1 MLPRNPYWLARSLAH
16 GAAVAAGYAALGLSL
31 LITFEVIARK
41 LFNFSLQGVDE
52 IGGYVLAIGVSF
64 SFAYALLHRA
74 HTRVDVLMARLPAL
88 LQAPLNA
95 AAMLMLAAFS
105 LFMLWRAIETLHETL
120 EFGSLASTPLQ
131 TPLWI
136 PQSLWVIGLAVFAL
150 LTSLLALHA
159 LAQLVTGRVRA
170 LNRDYGP
177 RSAQDELDEAQQDY
191 GGSVSPTAPAAT
203 PATQGGDAT

>member
-1 MLPRNPYWLARSLAH
+1 MVSRSPYWLARRLAH
-16 GAAVAAGYAALGLSL
+16 GAAVAAGYGALGLSL

-74 HTRVDVLMARLPAL
+74 HTRVDVLMSRLPGPV
-88 LQAPLNA
+88 QAPLNA
-95 AAMLMLAAFS
+95 AAMLLLAGFS
-105 LFMLWRAIETLHETL
+105 LFMLWRAVETLHETL

-136 PQSLWVIGLAVFAL
+136 PQSLWVLGLGVFAV

-159 LAQLVTGRVRA
+159 TGQLVTGRFRA

-177 RSAQDELDEAQQDY
+177 RSARDELDEARHDYARQDQAEDM
-191 GGSVSPTAPAAT
+191 TTT
-203 PATQGGDAT
+203 PQGNPS

>member
-1 MLPRNPYWLARSLAH
+1 MVSQNSTLLTHRLSR
-16 GAAVAAGYAALGLSL
+16 GAALAAGYAALGLTL

-41 LFNFSLQGVDE
+41 LFSFSLQGVDE

-74 HTRVDVLMARLPAL
+74 HTRVDVLMMRLPAS
-88 LQAPLNA
+88 LQAPLNGL
-95 AAMLMLAAFS
+95 AMLLLSGFS

-136 PQSLWVIGLAVFAL
+136 PQGLWVIGLAVFAM
-150 LTSLLALHA
+150 LTTLMALRALSLLA
-159 LAQLVTGRVRA
+159 TGRLARV
-170 LNRDYGP
+170 NQEFGP
-177 RSAQDELDEAQQDY
+177 RGAQDELEEAQHDY
-191 GGSVSPTAPAAT
+191 ADGMTGVA
-203 PATQGGDAT
+203 QGGHHS

>member
-1 MLPRNPYWLARSLAH
+1 MVLRSLYWLARGLAH
-16 GAAVAAGYAALGLSL
+16 GAAVAAGYGALGLSL

-52 IGGYVLAIGVSF
+52 IGGYVLAIGVAF

-74 HTRVDVLMARLPAL
+74 HTRVDVLMTRLPKA

-95 AAMLMLAAFS
+95 LAMAMLASFS
-105 LFMLWRAIETLHETL
+105 LFMLWRALATLHETL

-136 PQSLWVIGLAVFAL
+136 PQTLWILGLGVFAL
-150 LTSLLALHA
+150 FTCLLALHA
-159 LAQLVTGRVRA
+159 LGQLVTGRFRA

-177 RSAQDELDEAQQDY
+177 RSARDELDEARQDY
-191 GGSVSPTAPAAT
+191 VGDTTHNV
-203 PATQGGDAT
+203 QGEAST

>member
-1 MLPRNPYWLARSLAH
+1 MSSQHPYLLARRLAH
-16 GAAVAAGYAALGLSL
+16 GAAIAAGYASLGLSL
-31 LITFEVIARK
+31 LITFEVVARK

-74 HTRVDVLMARLPAL
+74 HTRVDVLLTRLPRM

-95 AAMLMLAAFS
+95 IAILLLSAFS
-105 LFMLWRAIETLHETL
+105 AFMLWRAVETLKETL

-136 PQSLWVIGLAVFAL
+136 PQSLWVMGLGVFTV
-150 LTSLLALHA
+150 LTVLLAGRAVKL
-159 LAQLVTGRVRA
+159 LVTGQLATLDRE
-170 LNRDYGP
+170 YGP
-177 RSAQDELDEAQQDY
+177 RSTDDELDEARQDY
-191 GGSVSPTAPAAT
+191 GSGIATEQGRAGS
-203 PATQGGDAT
+203 

>member
-1 MLPRNPYWLARSLAH
+1 MVSPHPYRLARRLAH
-16 GAAVAAGYAALGLSL
+16 GAAIAAGYAALGLSL

-41 LFNFSLQGVDE
+41 LFSYSLQGVDE

-74 HTRVDVLMARLPAL
+74 HTRVDVLLTRLPRP

-95 AAMLMLAAFS
+95 VAITLLAAFS
-105 LFMLWRAIETLHETL
+105 SFMLWRAIETLEETL

-136 PQSLWVIGLAVFAL
+136 PQSLWVVGLGVFCM
-150 LTSLLALHA
+150 LTLLLA
-159 LAQLVTGRVRA
+159 VRA
-170 LNRDYGP
+170 LVLLATGQLGVLDREYGP
-177 RSAQDELDEAQQDY
+177 RSTDDELSEARKEY
-191 GGSVSPTAPAAT
+191 GSDITAEPGRAAS
-203 PATQGGDAT
+203 